1 MEPGGDAAMS
11 KEVEMPE
18 PERDEYG
25 RVCTSDA
32 GPIPEE
38 DRFEERGRSKP
49 SPLSHPSAKVLP
61 HGFERD
67 LTLEFLSARSYWQRH
82 RPSRTG

>member
-18 PERDEYG
+18 PEEYG

-38 DRFEERGRSKP
+38 DRFEERDGEDS
-49 SPLSHPSAKVLP
+49 
-61 HGFERD
+61 D
-67 LTLEFLSARSYWQRH
+67 D
-82 RPSRTG
+82 

>member
-25 RVCTSDA
+25 RVCTSEA
-32 GPIPEE
+32 GPSPEE
-38 DRFEERGRSKP
+38 ERVEERDDEDS
-49 SPLSHPSAKVLP
+49 
-61 HGFERD
+61 D
-67 LTLEFLSARSYWQRH
+67 D
-82 RPSRTG
+82 

>member
-1 MEPGGDAAMS
+1 MEPGGRSAAMDPAGYAAMS

-38 DRFEERGRSKP
+38 DRFEERDGEDS
-49 SPLSHPSAKVLP
+49 
-61 HGFERD
+61 D
-67 LTLEFLSARSYWQRH
+67 D
-82 RPSRTG
+82 

>member
-38 DRFEERGRSKP
+38 DRFEERDG
-49 SPLSHPSAKVLP
+49 
-61 HGFERD
+61 EDRD
-67 LTLEFLSARSYWQRH
+67 D
-82 RPSRTG
+82 